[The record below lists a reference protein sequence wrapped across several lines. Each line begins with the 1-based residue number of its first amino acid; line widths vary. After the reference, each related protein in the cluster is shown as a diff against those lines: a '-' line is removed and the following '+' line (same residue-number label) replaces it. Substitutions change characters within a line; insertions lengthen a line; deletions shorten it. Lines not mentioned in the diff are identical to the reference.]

1 MFSATFIERPR
12 FSFVISILIVVV
24 GLISIVKLPIA
35 LYPEVTPPQISVSAS
50 YPGASAEVIAKMVGI
65 PIEDEINGVEDML
78 YMDSS
83 SEDSSYKLTV
93 TFKTGT
99 DPDTAQVKVQNRV
112 QQANSKLPEVVTRQ
126 GIEVT
131 KESSNTLGY
140 VAFVSPKGT
149 LSEAELA
156 DYVYNNIER
165 PLSRVNGIGSISVFS
180 SALSMRIWMNSDKM
194 AALNI
199 TVDNVKNA
207 ISGQNYQPSLG
218 KVGSVPTET
227 NNQMT
232 FTLQTTGRLSTKE
245 EFEDIIIR
253 TADAGGLVRLKD
265 IARVELGQ
273 EDYSRFSLYDGKSS
287 VVLSVSLASG
297 GNAIATMDGVKKKLA
312 ELSKSFPED
321 MEYQICYDSTKYIDA
336 SIEEVVITLLFTLL
350 LVIGVCY
357 FFLQDVNSTII
368 PALTIPVSV
377 LGTFAVMLII
387 GYSIN
392 MFTLFALLL
401 AIGLVVDDAIVVV
414 ERVMYLLQHE
424 NMSAREATYRAMGE
438 ISTALMATSFVLLA
452 IFVPVGFL
460 DGITGL
466 IYKQFSVTIC
476 TAILFSLLNALTL
489 SPALCSLLL
498 KKTKVKS
505 ENGFWAKV
513 NGTISKVINT
523 YASGVSVIA
532 RKLSWIILIFGGL
545 ALLVAGLLKFSQS
558 SFIPDEDQGVIM
570 MSVQLPEGATL
581 KRTGAVTKQITEVV
595 NTEKSVE
602 SVMSIVGYNS
612 VGGRG
617 ENVGMNVIVLK
628 PWEDRKDPS
637 QHSTAILNRLRD
649 KLTNITSAEIQLFEM
664 PAISGLGDASGLD
677 IRLESK
683 KVTDYAKLESVLQS
697 YLGSINRLPEMAY
710 AYTTYNAHTP
720 NVYLDINRAK
730 AESMKVPVSN
740 IFSTLE
746 TYFGSSYINDI
757 NLGTQVNKVMVEADW
772 QFREDIDSIN
782 NIYVQNN
789 EGKMVPMRGMV
800 DLKKVLA
807 PRVVKRYNQ
816 FASAGITGI
825 SKPGVSTGSAMNA
838 VEKLAK
844 NLPDGYDIEWS
855 TMSYQEKL
863 STGQMGYIIVLA
875 IIFAYLFLVAQY
887 ESFIIPIPVL
897 LSLVVAISGALIGL
911 FISGLPLSVYA
922 QLGLVLLIGL
932 AAKNAILIVE
942 FAKDERKK
950 GSTIIDAAAMA
961 LKERFR
967 AVMMTAFAFILGVF
981 PMVIASG
988 AAAESRKAIGVPVFY
1003 GMLAAT
1009 TVGVFVIPLMYVLV
1023 QSLFERFKNRKK
1035 IHQPKDFA

>member
-12 FSFVISILIVVV
+12 FSFVISIVIVVV
-24 GLISIVKLPIA
+24 GLISILKLPIA
-35 LYPEVTPPQISVSAS
+35 LYPEVTPPQITVNAS

-65 PIEDEINGVEDML
+65 PIEDEVNGVEDML

-83 SEDSSYKLTV
+83 SEDSNYRLTV
-93 TFKTGT
+93 TFETGT

-112 QQANSKLPEVVTRQ
+112 QQANSKLPEEVTRQ
-126 GIEVT
+126 GLEVT

-140 VAFVSPKGT
+140 ISFISPKGT
-149 LSEAELA
+149 FSEAELA

-165 PLSRVNGIGSISVFS
+165 PLSRVNGVGSISVFS

-199 TVDNVKNA
+199 TINDVKSA

-218 KVGSVPTET
+218 KIGSVPTET

-245 EFEDIIIR
+245 EFEDIIVR
-253 TADAGGLVRLKD
+253 TTDAGGLVRLKD

-273 EDYSRFSLYDGKSS
+273 EDYSKFSLFNGKGS
-287 VVLSVSLASG
+287 VAMSVALASG
-297 GNAIATMDGVKKKLA
+297 GNAIATMTGVKEKLE
-312 ELSKSFPED
+312 ELAKSFPED
-321 MEYQICYDSTKYIDA
+321 MEYIMTYDSTKYINA
-336 SIEEVVITLLFTLL
+336 SVEEVVMTLILTLL
-350 LVIGVCY
+350 LVVGVCY

-368 PALTIPVSV
+368 PTLTIPVSV
-377 LGTFAVMLII
+377 LGTFAVMLMI

-424 NMSAREATYRAMGE
+424 NMTAREATYKAMGE
-438 ISTALMATSFVLLA
+438 ISSALIATSLVLLA
-452 IFVPVGFL
+452 IFVPVSFL

-466 IYKQFSVTIC
+466 IYQQFSVTIC

-498 KKTKVKS
+498 KKPKTDSQK
-505 ENGFWAKV
+505 GFWSKV
-513 NGTISKVINT
+513 NKVISNVINS
-523 YASGVSVIA
+523 YASGVSRVAKKIS
-532 RKLSWIILIFGGL
+532 LILLIFGAL
-545 ALLVAGLLKFSQS
+545 ALLLTGLFKFSQS

-570 MSVQLPEGATL
+570 MSVQLPEGATQ
-581 KRTGAVTKQITEVV
+581 KRTDAVIKQIQEVID
-595 NTEKSVE
+595 TEKSVE
-602 SVMSIVGYNS
+602 SVMSIVGYNM

-617 ENVGMNVIVLK
+617 ENVGMSVIVLK
-628 PWEDRKDPS
+628 PWDDRKDPL
-637 QHSTAILNRLRD
+637 QHSTAILNRLRS
-649 KLTNITSAEIQLFEM
+649 KLVNVTSAEIQLFEM
-664 PAISGLGDASGLD
+664 PAISGLGNASGLD

-683 KVTDYAKLESVLQS
+683 KVTDYAKLDTVLQS
-697 YLGSINRLPEMAY
+697 YLGGINRLPEIAY
-710 AYTTYNAHTP
+710 AYTTYNARTP
-720 NVYLDINRAK
+720 NIFLDINRAK
-730 AESMKVPVSN
+730 AESMKVPVSTL
-740 IFSTLE
+740 FSALE
-746 TYFGSSYINDI
+746 AYFGSNYINDI
-757 NLGTQVNKVMVEADW
+757 NLGTQVNKVLIEADW
-772 QFREDIDSIN
+772 PYRESVDSIN

-816 FASAGITGI
+816 FASADITAI
-825 SKPGVSTGSAMNA
+825 SKPGISTGSAMAA
-838 VEKLAK
+838 VEKLAEK
-844 NLPDGYDIEWS
+844 LPDGYDIEWS
-855 TMSYQEKL
+855 TMSYQEKI
-863 STGQMGYIIVLA
+863 SSGQMGYIIVLA
-875 IIFAYLFLVAQY
+875 IVFAYLFLVAQY
-887 ESFIIPIPVL
+887 ESFIVPIPVL
-897 LSLVVAISGALIGL
+897 LSLVVAIGGALIGL
-911 FISGLPLSVYA
+911 FISGLSLSVYA

-942 FAKDERKK
+942 FAKDELAK
-950 GSTIIDAAAMA
+950 GATIIEAATLA

-981 PMVIASG
+981 PMVIANG

-1003 GMLAAT
+1003 GMLAAST
-1009 TVGVFVIPLMYVLV
+1009 IGVFVIPLMYVLV
-1023 QSLFERFKNRKK
+1023 QTLFERFKNRKK
-1035 IHQPKDFA
+1035 SS

>member
-35 LYPEVTPPQISVSAS
+35 LYPEVTPPQISVSAF

-83 SEDSSYKLTV
+83 SEDSTYSLTV

-112 QQANSKLPEVVTRQ
+112 QQANSKLPEDVTRQ

-131 KESSNTLGY
+131 KESSNILGY
-140 VAFVSPKGT
+140 IAFISPKGT
-149 LSEAELA
+149 FSEAEIA

-165 PLSRVNGIGSISVFS
+165 PLSRVDGVGSISVFS
-180 SALSMRIWMNSDKM
+180 SALSMRIWLNSDKM

-199 TVDNVKNA
+199 SIDDVKKA

-245 EFEDIIIR
+245 EFEDIIVR
-253 TADAGGLVRLKD
+253 TADAGGLVRIKD
-265 IARVELGQ
+265 VARVELGQ
-273 EDYSRFSLYDGKSS
+273 EDYSKFSLFNGKTS
-287 VVLSVSLASG
+287 VVTSVALASG
-297 GNAIATMDGVKKKLA
+297 GNAIATMTGVKEKLE
-312 ELSKSFPED
+312 ELAKSFPEG
-321 MEYQICYDSTKYIDA
+321 MEYLICYDSTKYINA
-336 SIEEVVITLLFTLL
+336 SIEEVVWTLLLTLL
-350 LVIGVCY
+350 LVVGVCY

-368 PALTIPVSV
+368 PTLTIPVSV
-377 LGTFAVMLII
+377 LGTFAVMLMI

-424 NMSAREATYRAMGE
+424 KMTAREATYKAMGE
-438 ISTALMATSFVLLA
+438 ISTALMATSLVLLA
-452 IFVPVGFL
+452 IFVPVSFL

-466 IYKQFSVTIC
+466 IYQQFSVTIC

-498 KKTKVKS
+498 KKPALTSGK
-505 ENGFWAKV
+505 GFWSKV
-513 NGTISKVINT
+513 NNVISKVIGN
-523 YASGVSVIA
+523 YASGVSTVA
-532 RKLSWIILIFGGL
+532 KKLLFIFIILGSLF
-545 ALLVAGLLKFSQS
+545 LLVTGLFSFSQS

-570 MSVQLPEGATL
+570 MSVQLPEGATQ
-581 KRTGAVTKQITEVV
+581 KRTRTVINQIVEVI

-602 SVMSIVGYNS
+602 SVMSIVGYNV

-628 PWEDRKDPS
+628 PWDERKDPS
-637 QHSTAILNRLRD
+637 EHSTAILNRLRS
-649 KLTNITSAEIQLFEM
+649 KLIGITSAEIQLFEQ
-664 PAISGLGDASGLD
+664 PAISGLGNASGLD

-683 KVTDYAKLESVLQS
+683 KITDYAKLESVLQS
-697 YLGSINRLPEMAY
+697 YLGSINRLPEIAY
-710 AYTTYNAHTP
+710 AYTTFNAHTP
-720 NVYLDINRAK
+720 NIYLDINRAK

-740 IFSTLE
+740 IFSTLQ

-772 QFREDIDSIN
+772 QYREDVDSIN

-816 FASAGITGI
+816 FSSAGITAVAK
-825 SKPGVSTGSAMNA
+825 SGVSTGSAMNA
-838 VEKLAK
+838 VENLVKE
-844 NLPDGYDIEWS
+844 LPDGYDIEWS

-863 STGQMGYIIVLA
+863 STGQMGYIIALA

-942 FAKDERKK
+942 FAKDEREK
-950 GSTIIDAAAMA
+950 GATIIEAAAMA

-1035 IHQPKDFA
+1035 SA

>member
-24 GLISIVKLPIA
+24 GLISVVKLPIA
-35 LYPEVTPPQISVSAS
+35 LYPEVTPPQISVSAF
-50 YPGASAEVIAKMVGI
+50 YPGASAEVIASMVGI
-65 PIEDEINGVEDML
+65 PIEDEINGVENML

-83 SEDSSYKLTV
+83 SEDATYNLTV
-93 TFKTGT
+93 TFETGT

-112 QQANSKLPEVVTRQ
+112 QQANSKLPDSVTKQ
-126 GIEVT
+126 GVEVT

-140 VAFVSPKGT
+140 LSFISPKGT
-149 LSEAELA
+149 LSEADLA

-165 PLSRVNGIGSISVFS
+165 PLSRVPGVGAISVFS
-180 SALSMRIWMNSDKM
+180 SALSMRIWLNSDKM

-199 TVDNVKNA
+199 TVNDVKSA

-218 KVGSVPTET
+218 KVGAVPTEES
-227 NNQMT
+227 NQMT
-232 FTLQTTGRLSTKE
+232 FSLQTTGRLSTKE

-265 IARVELGQ
+265 VARVELGQ
-273 EDYSRFSLYDGKSS
+273 ESYSQSSLYNEKNS
-287 VVLSVSLASG
+287 VTMSIALASG
-297 GNAIATMDGVKKKLA
+297 GNAIATMTGVKKTMEELA
-312 ELSKSFPED
+312 KSFPED
-321 MEYQICYDSTKYIDA
+321 MEYAVVYDSTKYIDA
-336 SIEEVVITLLFTLL
+336 SIEEVVMTLFLTLL
-350 LVIGVCY
+350 LVVAVCY

-377 LGTFAVMLII
+377 LGTFGVMLMI

-424 NMSAREATYRAMGE
+424 NMNARDATYKAMGE
-438 ISTALMATSFVLLA
+438 ISSALIATSLVLLA

-466 IYKQFSVTIC
+466 IYQQFSVTIC

-498 KKTKVKS
+498 KKPKADS
-505 ENGFWAKV
+505 QNRFWNKV
-513 NGTISKVINT
+513 NGAISKVINT
-523 YASGVSVIA
+523 YAAGVSYIS
-532 RKLSWIILIFGGL
+532 KSLSLILILFVGL
-545 ALLVAGLLKFSQS
+545 ILILACLFKFSQT
-558 SFIPDEDQGVIM
+558 SFIPDEDQGIIM
-570 MSVQLPEGATL
+570 MSVQLPEGATQ
-581 KRTGAVTKQITEVV
+581 KRTKAVLEQIKEIIDTE
-595 NTEKSVE
+595 ESVE
-602 SVMSIVGYNS
+602 NVMSIIGYNA

-617 ENVGMNVIVLK
+617 ENVGMDVIVLK
-628 PWEDRKDPS
+628 PWDERKDAS
-637 QHSTAILNRLRD
+637 EHSTAILNRLRG
-649 KLTNITSAEIQLFEM
+649 KLAGVTSAEIQLFEQ
-664 PAISGLGDASGLD
+664 PAISGLGNASGLD

-683 KVTDYAKLESVLQS
+683 KVTDYAKLDSVLQS
-697 YLGSINRLPEMAY
+697 YLAGINQLPEIAY
-710 AYTTYNAHTP
+710 AYTTFNAHTP
-720 NVYLDINRAK
+720 NIYLDINRTK

-740 IFSTLE
+740 IFSVLE
-746 TYFGSSYINDI
+746 SYFGSSYINDI
-757 NLGTQVNKVMVEADW
+757 NLGTQVNKVMIEADW
-772 QFREDIDSIN
+772 PYRNDVESIN

-789 EGKMVPMRGMV
+789 DGKMVPMRGMV
-800 DLKKVLA
+800 DLRKVLA

-816 FASAGITGI
+816 FASAGIAAV

-844 NLPDGYDIEWS
+844 QLPDGYDIEWS

-863 STGQMGYIIVLA
+863 SSGQMGYIIMLA

-887 ESFIIPIPVL
+887 ESFIVPIPVL
-897 LSLVVAISGALIGL
+897 LSLVVAVSGALIGL
-911 FISGLPLSVYA
+911 FISGLPLSIYA

-950 GSTIIDAAAMA
+950 GASIADAAITG

-967 AVMMTAFAFILGVF
+967 AVMMTAFAFILGVL

-1009 TVGVFVIPLMYVLV
+1009 ALGVLVIPLMYVLV
-1023 QSLFERFKNRKK
+1023 QTLFERFHNRKN
-1035 IHQPKDFA
+1035 AA

>member
-24 GLISIVKLPIA
+24 GLISIMKLPIA
-35 LYPEVTPPQISVSAS
+35 LYPEVTPPQISVSAF
-50 YPGASAEVIAKMVGI
+50 YPGASAEVIASMVGI
-65 PIEDEINGVEDML
+65 PIEDEINGVENML

-83 SEDSSYKLTV
+83 SEDATYNLTV
-93 TFKTGT
+93 TFETGT

-112 QQANSKLPEVVTRQ
+112 QQANSKLPDAVTRQ
-126 GIEVT
+126 GVEVT

-140 VAFVSPKGT
+140 LSFISPKGT
-149 LSEAELA
+149 FSEAEIA

-165 PLSRVNGIGSISVFS
+165 PLSRVPGVGAISVFS
-180 SALSMRIWMNSDKM
+180 SALSMRIWLNSDKM

-199 TVDNVKNA
+199 AVDDVKRA

-218 KVGSVPTET
+218 KVGAVPTEES
-227 NNQMT
+227 NLMT
-232 FTLQTTGRLSTKE
+232 FSLQTTGRLSTKE
-245 EFEDIIIR
+245 EFEDIIVR

-265 IARVELGQ
+265 VARVELGQ
-273 EDYSRFSLYDGKSS
+273 ESYSQSSLYNDKNS
-287 VVLSVSLASG
+287 VTLSIALASG
-297 GNAIATMDGVKKKLA
+297 GNAIATMTGVKKTME

-321 MEYQICYDSTKYIDA
+321 LEYVVVYDSTKYIDA
-336 SIEEVVITLLFTLL
+336 SIEEVVMTLFLTLL
-350 LVIGVCY
+350 LVVAVCY

-377 LGTFAVMLII
+377 LGTFAVMLMI

-424 NMSAREATYRAMGE
+424 NMNARDATYKAMGE
-438 ISTALMATSFVLLA
+438 ISSALIATSLVLLA

-460 DGITGL
+460 SGITGL
-466 IYKQFSVTIC
+466 IYQQFSVTIC

-498 KKTKVKS
+498 KKPKADS
-505 ENGFWAKV
+505 QNRFWNKV
-513 NGTISKVINT
+513 NDIISKVINT
-523 YASGVSVIA
+523 YATAVSYVA
-532 RKLSWIILIFGGL
+532 KSLVLILIVFAGL
-545 ALLVAGLLKFSQS
+545 ALILSGLFKFSQT
-558 SFIPDEDQGVIM
+558 SFIPDEDQGIIM
-570 MSVQLPEGATL
+570 MSIQLPEGATQ
-581 KRTGAVTKQITEVV
+581 KRTKAVLNQIKEVID
-595 NTEKSVE
+595 TEKSVE
-602 SVMSIVGYNS
+602 SVMSIIGYNA

-628 PWEDRKDPS
+628 PWAEREEAS
-637 QHSTAILNRLRD
+637 EHSTAILNRLRG
-649 KLTNITSAEIQLFEM
+649 KLTNVTSAEIKLFEQ
-664 PAISGLGDASGLD
+664 PAISGLGNASGLD

-683 KVTDYAKLESVLQS
+683 KVTDYAKLDSVLQS
-697 YLGSINRLPEMAY
+697 YLAGINQLPEIAY
-710 AYTTYNAHTP
+710 AYTTFNAHTP
-720 NVYLDINRAK
+720 NIYLDINRTK

-740 IFSTLE
+740 IFSVLE
-746 TYFGSSYINDI
+746 SYFGSSYINDI
-757 NLGTQVNKVMVEADW
+757 NLGTQVNKVMIEADW
-772 QFREDIDSIN
+772 PYRNDVESIN

-800 DLKKVLA
+800 DLRKVLA

-816 FASAGITGI
+816 FASAGISAVATPGI
-825 SKPGVSTGSAMNA
+825 STGSAMNA

-844 NLPDGYDIEWS
+844 QLPDGYDIEWS

-863 STGQMGYIIVLA
+863 SSGQMGYIIMLA

-887 ESFIIPIPVL
+887 ESFIVPIPVL
-897 LSLVVAISGALIGL
+897 LSLVVAVSGALVGL

-950 GSTIIDAAAMA
+950 GASVIEAATTG

-967 AVMMTAFAFILGVF
+967 AVMMTAFAFILGVL

-1009 TVGVFVIPLMYVLV
+1009 LLGVFVIPLMYVLI
-1023 QSLFERFKNRKK
+1023 QSLFERFHNRKK
-1035 IHQPKDFA
+1035 AA

>member
-24 GLISIVKLPIA
+24 GLISIMKLPIA
-35 LYPEVTPPQISVSAS
+35 LYPDVTPPQISVSAT
-50 YPGASAEVIAKMVGI
+50 YPGASAEVIAKTVGI

-83 SEDSSYKLTV
+83 SEDSTYTLTV

-99 DPDTAQVKVQNRV
+99 DPDMAQVKVQNRV
-112 QQANSKLPEVVTRQ
+112 QQATSKLPQEVSRQ
-126 GIEVT
+126 GITVT
-131 KESSNTLGY
+131 KQSSNTLGY
-140 VAFVSPKGT
+140 LAFLSPKGT
-149 LSEAELA
+149 YTEADLA

-165 PLSRVNGIGSISVFS
+165 PLSKINGVGSVTVFS
-180 SALSMRIWMNSDKM
+180 SALSMRIWLNSDKM

-199 TVDNVKNA
+199 TIDDIKSA

-218 KVGSVPTET
+218 KVGAVPTET
-227 NNQMT
+227 TNQMT
-232 FTLQTTGRLSTKE
+232 FALQTTGRLNTKE
-245 EFEDIIIR
+245 EFEEIIVR
-253 TADAGGLVRLKD
+253 TADDGGLVRLKD
-265 IARVELGQ
+265 VARVELGQ
-273 EDYSRFSLYDGKSS
+273 EDYSKSSLYNGKSS
-287 VVLSVSLASG
+287 VTLSLALASG
-297 GNAIATMDGVKKKLA
+297 GNAVATMEAIKQKMA
-312 ELSKSFPED
+312 ELSKSFPKD
-321 MEYQICYDSTKYIDA
+321 MEYLICYDSTKYIDA
-336 SIEEVVITLLFTLL
+336 SIEEVVFTLFLTLL

-357 FFLQDVNSTII
+357 FFLQDVNSTVI

-377 LGTFAVMLII
+377 LGTFAVMLMI
-387 GYSIN
+387 GFSIN

-414 ERVMYLLQHE
+414 ERVMYLLEHE
-424 NMSAREATYRAMGE
+424 KMSAKDATYKAMGE

-466 IYKQFSVTIC
+466 IYQQFSITIC

-498 KKTKVKS
+498 KKPASKPQK
-505 ENGFWAKV
+505 GFWFNV
-513 NGTISKVINT
+513 NTTITKIIT
-523 YASGVSVIA
+523 GYASGVSFIA
-532 RKLSWIILIFGGL
+532 KKIPWILMIFGL
-545 ALLVAGLLKFSQS
+545 FLLLVAGLFKFSQS

-570 MSVQLPEGATL
+570 MSVQLPEGATK
-581 KRTGAVTKQITEVV
+581 KRTGIVLEQIQKVV
-595 NTEKSVE
+595 ETEKSVD
-602 SVMSIVGYNS
+602 SVMSIIGYNMIS
-612 VGGRG
+612 GRG
-617 ENVGMNVIVLK
+617 ENVGLTVIVLK
-628 PWEDRKDPS
+628 PWEERKDKTE
-637 QHSTAILNRLRD
+637 HSTAILNRLRG
-649 KLTNITSAEIQLFEM
+649 KLVGMTGAEIQLFEQ
-664 PAISGLGDASGLD
+664 PAISGLGNSSGLD

-683 KVTDYAKLESVLQS
+683 EITDYAKLDSVLQS
-697 YLGSINRLPEMAY
+697 YLAGINRLPEIAY
-710 AYTTYNAHTP
+710 AYTTFNAHTP
-720 NVYLDINRAK
+720 NIYLDINRAK
-730 AESMKVPVSN
+730 AESMKVSMSN

-757 NLGTQVNKVMVEADW
+757 NLGTQVNKVMIEADW
-772 QFREDIDSIN
+772 PYREGVDNIN
-782 NIYVQNN
+782 DIYVQNN

-800 DLKKVLA
+800 DLRKILA

-816 FASAGITGI
+816 FPSAGITAI
-825 SKPGVSTGSAMNA
+825 SKPGISTGSAMIA
-838 VEKLAK
+838 VE
-844 NLPDGYDIEWS
+844 NLVKELPKGYDIEWS

-863 STGQMGYIIVLA
+863 STGQMGYIILLA

-897 LSLVVAISGALIGL
+897 LSLVVAVSGALIGL

-942 FAKDERKK
+942 FAKDERDK
-950 GSTIIDAAAMA
+950 GASIPDAAQTA

-981 PMVIASG
+981 PMVVASG

-1003 GMLAAT
+1003 GMIAAT
-1009 TVGVFVIPLMYVLV
+1009 TIGVLVIPLMYVLV
-1023 QSLFERFKNRKK
+1023 QTLFERFKNRKK
-1035 IHQPKDFA
+1035 AA

>member
-245 EFEDIIIR
+245 EFEDIIVR

-424 NMSAREATYRAMGE
+424 KMSAREATYRAMGE

-532 RKLSWIILIFGGL
+532 RKLSWIILIFGSL

-628 PWEDRKDPS
+628 PWKDRKDPS

-683 KVTDYAKLESVLQS
+683 KVTDYAKL
-697 YLGSINRLPEMAY
+697 
-710 AYTTYNAHTP
+710 
-720 NVYLDINRAK
+720 
-730 AESMKVPVSN
+730 ESMKVPVSN

-844 NLPDGYDIEWS
+844 DLPDGYDIEWS

-950 GSTIIDAAAMA
+950 GATIIDAAAMA

>member
-24 GLISIVKLPIA
+24 GLIAILKLPIA

-83 SEDSSYKLTV
+83 SEDSTYSLTV

-112 QQANSKLPEVVTRQ
+112 QQANSKLPEEVTRQ

-131 KESSNTLGY
+131 KESSNILGY
-140 VAFVSPKGT
+140 ITFISPKGT
-149 LSEAELA
+149 FTEAEIA

-165 PLSRVNGIGSISVFS
+165 PLSRVDGVGSISVFS
-180 SALSMRIWMNSDKM
+180 SALGMRIWLNSDKM

-199 TVDNVKNA
+199 TIDDVKKA

-245 EFEDIIIR
+245 EFEDIIVR
-253 TADAGGLVRLKD
+253 TADAGGLVRIKD
-265 IARVELGQ
+265 VARVELGQ
-273 EDYSRFSLYDGKSS
+273 EDYSKFSLFNGKTS
-287 VVLSVSLASG
+287 VAISVALASG
-297 GNAIATMDGVKKKLA
+297 GNAIATMTGVKEKLA
-312 ELSKSFPED
+312 ELSKSFPKD
-321 MEYQICYDSTKYIDA
+321 MEYLICYDSTKYIDA
-336 SIEEVVITLLFTLL
+336 SIEEVVLTLVLTLL
-350 LVIGVCY
+350 LVVGVCY

-368 PALTIPVSV
+368 PTLTIPVSV
-377 LGTFAVMLII
+377 LGTFAVMLMI

-424 NMSAREATYRAMGE
+424 KMTAREATYKAMGE

-452 IFVPVGFL
+452 IFVPVSFL

-466 IYKQFSVTIC
+466 IYQQFSVTIC

-498 KKTKVKS
+498 KKPTLTSGK
-505 ENGFWAKV
+505 GFWSKV
-513 NGTISKVINT
+513 NSVIGKVIGS
-523 YASGVSVIA
+523 YASGVSSVA
-532 RKLSWIILIFGGL
+532 KKLLFIFIILGTLF
-545 ALLVAGLLKFSQS
+545 LLVTGLFSFSQS

-570 MSVQLPEGATL
+570 MSVQLPEGATQ
-581 KRTGAVTKQITEVV
+581 KRTRAVISQIIEVI

-602 SVMSIVGYNS
+602 SVMSIVGYNV

-628 PWEDRKDPS
+628 PWDKRKDPS
-637 QHSTAILNRLRD
+637 EHSTAILNRLRG
-649 KLTNITSAEIQLFEM
+649 KLVGVTSAEIQLFEQ
-664 PAISGLGDASGLD
+664 PAISGLGNASGLD

-683 KVTDYAKLESVLQS
+683 KITDYAKLESVLQS
-697 YLGSINRLPEMAY
+697 YLGSINHLPEIAY
-710 AYTTYNAHTP
+710 AYTTFNAHTP
-720 NVYLDINRAK
+720 NIYLDINRAK
-730 AESMKVPVSN
+730 AESMKVPVSD

-816 FASAGITGI
+816 FASAGITAVA
-825 SKPGVSTGSAMNA
+825 KPGVSTGSAMNA
-838 VEKLAK
+838 VENLVKE
-844 NLPDGYDIEWS
+844 LPDGYDIEWS

-863 STGQMGYIIVLA
+863 STGQMGYIIALA

-942 FAKDERKK
+942 FAKEEREK
-950 GSTIIDAAAMA
+950 GATIIEAAAIA

-1009 TVGVFVIPLMYVLV
+1009 TIGVFVIPLMYVLV

-1035 IHQPKDFA
+1035 TS